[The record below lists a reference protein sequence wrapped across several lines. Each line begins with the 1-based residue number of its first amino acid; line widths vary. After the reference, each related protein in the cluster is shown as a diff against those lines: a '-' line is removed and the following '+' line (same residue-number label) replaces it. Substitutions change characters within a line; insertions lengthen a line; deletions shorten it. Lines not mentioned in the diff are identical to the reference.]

1 MPASLAALAQ
11 GATTAD
17 DILSRFISDV
27 AARGLSL
34 YAAQEEAILELVSGK
49 HVILATPTGSGK
61 SLVATALHFKAIA
74 EGKVSFYTAMDIPVA
89 ERLAKAF
96 EAKFAGIGVRVER
109 SGSERLYQ
117 RI

>member
-1 MPASLAALAQ
+1 MRKPFLSRR
-11 GATTAD
+11 
-17 DILSRFISDV
+17 DILVGSGAV
-27 AARGLSL
+27 AA
-34 YAAQEEAILELVSGK
+34 AAY
-49 HVILATPTGSGK
+49 ATPARAAAPEASPITPA
-61 SLVATALHFKAIA
+61 LVAAASK

-117 RI
+117 RIEQERASSI